1 MLTRLTA
8 SLCVVALLSGCTSKR
23 LEGDHKRSM
32 RPPGDE
38 GPHLAVPYFAD
49 RRDQWGPASL
59 AGILS
64 FWGKRVTP
72 DDVRKQ
78 VHFPKQ
84 PGSVQLDMKY
94 AARSYGLE
102 AEMRNGGSLPWLKAQ
117 LDAGRPVLVL
127 LDIGAKWAPVRSF
140 TVVTGYNQWLHGVYA
155 HFGPKKDFFIS
166 YKQFDEDWKRAG
178 RWFLSVGP
186 KEEERREP
194 PAITQVSAAPQ
205 APPAVVCPPE
215 EKASMPAKRRKP
227 AVKCVQYAP
236 IVPVKEAKA
245 SQQEF
250 DAGGRQDS
258 SFMP

>member
-8 SLCVVALLSGCTSKR
+8 SLCVVAVLSGCTSPR
-23 LEGDHKRSM
+23 LEGDHKRTM

-72 DDVRKQ
+72 DDVRKE

-84 PGSVQLDMKY
+84 PGSVQLDLKY
-94 AARSYGLE
+94 AARKHGLE
-102 AEMRNGGSLPWLKAQ
+102 AQMRNGGSLPWLKQQ

-140 TVVTGYNQWLHGVYA
+140 TVVTGYNHWLHGVYA

-178 RWFLSVGP
+178 RWFLLVGP
-186 KEEERREP
+186 KEEEKNEP
-194 PAITQVSAAPQ
+194 PAVAAAPL
-205 APPAVVCPPE
+205 PPEPVVCPPAE
-215 EKASMPAKRRKP
+215 EKSKPAKRRKP

-245 SQQEF
+245 SQQEY

-258 SFMP
+258 RFMP